1 MTKTQTIS
9 RILELTGKAGSEKH
23 FDKVSDWS
31 AKYAAK
37 FLKVIEKLKHGN
49 K

>member
-1 MTKTQTIS
+1 MTKAQTTKLI
-9 RILELTGKAGSEKH
+9 IELANRVGDVKAV
-23 FDKVSDWS
+23 DKVNDWS

-37 FLKVIEKLKHGN
+37 FLKVIEKLK